1 MPAQPHTVYANV
13 ANVKITGNELVF
25 EFGAVF
31 PVTGTAQA
39 ARPTEFVPEVR
50 VVLGLS
56 ALKTFA
62 DILQKA
68 AVQMETAAASATP
81 QQHIESGNRPTP
93 KQ

>member
-1 MPAQPHTVYANV
+1 MPAAPNTVYANI
-13 ANVKITGNELVF
+13 ANVKTTGNELVF

-31 PVTGTAQA
+31 PATNQPQTGKT
-39 ARPTEFVPEVR
+39 TEFVPEVR

-56 ALKTFA
+56 ALKAFA

-68 AVQMETAAASATP
+68 VVQMESASVP
-81 QQHIESGNRPTP
+81 QQQTPGNRPES